1 MDYLEW
7 TVRKAVSKYFYTI
20 RQIKNRETDKF
31 TAQKMKKSLI
41 ENFIVRAVIGKT
53 HKNGYL
59 ANLIM
64 LNSTIMESTN
74 SDFPRFEWKLIKL
87 YFNFSLEV
95 CFTTINN
102 TTHAKPAIISD
113 GPNVID
119 CSSQN

>member
-7 TVRKAVSKYFYTI
+7 TVHKAVSKYFYTI
-20 RQIKNRETDKF
+20 RQIKNRETDTF

>member
-20 RQIKNRETDKF
+20 RQIKNRETDTF

-41 ENFIVRAVIGKT
+41 EHFIVRAVIGKT

>member
-20 RQIKNRETDKF
+20 RQIKNRETDTF

>member
-20 RQIKNRETDKF
+20 RQIKNRETDTF

-59 ANLIM
+59 ANLLM

>member
-20 RQIKNRETDKF
+20 RQIKNRETDTF

-119 CSSQN
+119 CSFQN

>member
-20 RQIKNRETDKF
+20 RQIKNRETDTF

-74 SDFPRFEWKLIKL
+74 SDFPRIEWKLIKL

>member
-20 RQIKNRETDKF
+20 RQIKNRETDTF

-41 ENFIVRAVIGKT
+41 ENFVVRAVIGKT

>member
-1 MDYLEW
+1 
-7 TVRKAVSKYFYTI
+7 
-20 RQIKNRETDKF
+20 
-31 TAQKMKKSLI
+31 MKKSLI

-102 TTHAKPAIISD
+102 TTHAKPAIIPD

>member
-20 RQIKNRETDKF
+20 RQIKNRETDTF

-64 LNSTIMESTN
+64 LNSAIMESTN